1 MNAYYEKVTKL
12 ERVTKIIRN
21 VIIYSLLTL
30 WALMIIFPFYFMIL
44 SSFKSS
50 AEYNAELVPKL
61 YSIHPTINNYA
72 NVFSK
77 IGIGAKEVSLWK
89 VMLNTL
95 IYAVLTTA
103 LMLVVVILAAFAFA
117 RLEFKGKNLLFTF
130 FLSLMIIPNELVI
143 ITNYVTIV
151 HLNWRNTFIGL
162 IAPSIMSIFYIYFL
176 RQTFMTVPDEIYN
189 SAKID
194 GASDFKYMCRILV
207 PIAKPTVISI
217 IILKF
222 IECWNAFA
230 WPRLITTNADFFLVS
245 NAIQEIASSGFGR
258 ANITA
263 MMAAVVVVSL
273 PLIIL
278 FVVFRKQI
286 MAGVSRSG
294 LKG

>member
-1 MNAYYEKVTKL
+1 MSNFYEKVTKT
-12 ERVTKIIRN
+12 ERVLNIIRKT
-21 VIIYSLLTL
+21 IIYFFLAL
-30 WALMIIFPFYFMIL
+30 WAIMIIFPFYFMIL
-44 SSFKSS
+44 TSFKTSS
-50 AEYNAELVPKL
+50 EYNAELVPKL
-61 YSIHPTINNYA
+61 YSIHPTFENYI
-72 NVFSK
+72 NVFGK

-95 IYAVLTTA
+95 IYAVLTTT
-103 LMLVVVILAAFAFA
+103 LMLGVVILAAFAFA
-117 RLEFKGKNLLFTF
+117 RLDFKGKNLLFTF

-143 ITNYVTIV
+143 ITNYITIV
-151 HLNWRNTFIGL
+151 HLDWRNTFIGL
-162 IAPSIMSIFYIYFL
+162 IAPSVMSIFYIYFL
-176 RQTFMTVPDEIYN
+176 RQTFMQVPDEIYN

-194 GASDFKYMCRILV
+194 GASDFKYMWKVLV
-207 PIAKPTVISI
+207 PIAKPTIVSI

-230 WPRLITTNADFFLVS
+230 WPRLITTNPDYFLVS
-245 NAIQEIASSGFGR
+245 NAIQEIQSSGFGR

-263 MMAAVVVVSL
+263 MMGAVVVVSL

-278 FVVFRKQI
+278 FVAFRKQI

>member
-1 MNAYYEKVTKL
+1 MNSYY
-12 ERVTKIIRN
+12 ERVTKAEKISNIIRKT
-21 VIIYSLLTL
+21 VIYTFLAI
-30 WALMIIFPFYFMIL
+30 WAIMIIFPFYFMIL
-44 SSFKSS
+44 TSFKSS
-50 AEYNAELVPKL
+50 SEYNAELVPKL
-61 YSIHPTINNYA
+61 FSIKPTFENYIS
-72 NVFSK
+72 VFGK

-95 IYAVLTTA
+95 IYAVMTTA
-103 LMLVVVILAAFAFA
+103 LMLVVVVLAAFAFA

-130 FLSLMIIPNELVI
+130 ILSLMIIPNELVI

-151 HLNWRNTFIGL
+151 NLDWRNTFIGL
-162 IAPSIMSIFYIYFL
+162 IAPSIMSIFYVYFL
-176 RQTFMTVPDEIYN
+176 RQTFMTVPDEIYHA
-189 SAKID
+189 AKVD
-194 GASDFKYMCRILV
+194 GTSDFKYMWKVLV
-207 PIAKPTVISI
+207 PIAKPTIVSI
-217 IILKF
+217 VILKF

-230 WPRLITTNADFFLVS
+230 WPRLITFDPDYFLVS
-245 NAIQEIASSGFGR
+245 NAIQEIQSSGFGR

-278 FVVFRKQI
+278 YAAFRKQI

>member
-12 ERVTKIIRN
+12 EKTTKIIRN
-21 VIIYSLLTL
+21 VIIYMFLAI
-30 WALMIIFPFYFMIL
+30 WAIMIIFPFYFML
-44 SSFKSS
+44 LTSFKSS
-50 AEYNAELVPKL
+50 SEYNAELVPKL
-61 YSIHPTINNYA
+61 YSIQPTFNNYVS
-72 NVFSK
+72 VFGK

-95 IYAVLTTA
+95 IYAVLTTT
-103 LMLVVVILAAFAFA
+103 LMLGVVILAAFAFA
-117 RLEFKGKNLLFTF
+117 RLEFKGKNILFTF

-151 HLNWRNTFIGL
+151 NLNWRNTFIGL

-194 GASDFKYMCRILV
+194 GTSDFKYMWKVLV
-207 PIAKPTVISI
+207 PIAKPTIVSI
-217 IILKF
+217 VILKF

-230 WPRLITTNADFFLVS
+230 WPRLITTNPDFFLVS
-245 NAIQEIASSGFGR
+245 NAIQEIQSSGFGR

-278 FVVFRKQI
+278 FIAFRKQI

>member
-1 MNAYYEKVTKL
+1 MNAYYEKVTKM
-12 ERVTKIIRN
+12 ERISNIIRKV
-21 VIIYSLLTL
+21 VIYFFLAV
-30 WALMIIFPFYFMIL
+30 WAIMIIFPFYFMIL
-44 SSFKSS
+44 TSIKSS

-61 YSIHPTINNYA
+61 YSIHPTFSNYGS
-72 NVFSK
+72 VFTK

-89 VMLNTL
+89 VMINTL
-95 IYAVLTTA
+95 IYAVLTTC

-117 RLEFKGKNLLFTF
+117 RLEFKGKNILFTF

-143 ITNYVTIV
+143 ITNYITIV
-151 HLNWRNTFIGL
+151 HLDWRNTFIGL

-194 GASDFKYMCRILV
+194 GASDFKYMWKVLV
-207 PIAKPTVISI
+207 PIAKPTIVSI

-230 WPRLITTNADFFLVS
+230 WPRLITTDANFFLVS

-278 FVVFRKQI
+278 FVAFRKQI

>member
-1 MNAYYEKVTKL
+1 MSNMYDKVTKM
-12 ERVTKIIRN
+12 ERVSNIIRK
-21 VIIYSLLTL
+21 VIIYFFLAV
-30 WALMIIFPFYFMIL
+30 WAIMIIFPFYFMIL
-44 SSFKSS
+44 TSLKSS
-50 AEYNAELVPKL
+50 SEYNAELVPKL
-61 YSIHPTINNYA
+61 YSIKPTFDNYI
-72 NVFSK
+72 NVFGK
-77 IGIGAKEVSLWK
+77 IGIGAKEVSLFK

-95 IYAVLTTA
+95 IYAVLTTT
-103 LMLVVVILAAFAFA
+103 LMLGVVILAAFAFA
-117 RLEFKGKNLLFTF
+117 RLEFKGKNILFTF

-143 ITNYVTIV
+143 ITNYITIV
-151 HLNWRNTFIGL
+151 HLDWRNTFIGL

-176 RQTFMTVPDEIYN
+176 RQTFMQVPDEIYN

-194 GASDFKYMCRILV
+194 GTSDFKYMWKVLV
-207 PIAKPTVISI
+207 PIAKPTIVSI

-230 WPRLITTNADFFLVS
+230 WPRLITTKADYFLVS
-245 NAIQEIASSGFGR
+245 NAIQEIQSSGFGR

>member
-1 MNAYYEKVTKL
+1 MNNYYEKVTKM
-12 ERVTKIIRN
+12 EKVSNIIRKTLIYTLL
-21 VIIYSLLTL
+21 VI
-30 WALMIIFPFYFMIL
+30 WAIMIIFPFYFMIL
-44 SSFKSS
+44 TSIKSS
-50 AEYNAELVPKL
+50 SEYNSEVIPKL

-95 IYAVLTTA
+95 IYAVLTTC

-117 RLEFKGKNLLFTF
+117 RLDFKGKNILFTF

-151 HLNWRNTFIGL
+151 HLDWRNTFIGL

-194 GASDFKYMCRILV
+194 GASDFKYMLKVLV
-207 PIAKPTVISI
+207 PIAKPTIVSI

-230 WPRLITTNADFFLVS
+230 WPRLITTDADYFLVS

-278 FVVFRKQI
+278 FATFRKQI